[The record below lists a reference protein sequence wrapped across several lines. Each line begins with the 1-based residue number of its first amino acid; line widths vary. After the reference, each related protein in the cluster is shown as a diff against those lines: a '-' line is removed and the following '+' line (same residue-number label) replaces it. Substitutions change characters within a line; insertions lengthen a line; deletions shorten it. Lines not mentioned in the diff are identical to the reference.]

1 MRTPITFTRNG
12 RAKLLLKR
20 DAHLSQRNF
29 VQRRRRKQRFAGA
42 LDLWVCGGHSASH
55 TKSPPQNPRRGDSRY
70 DRTAINK

>member
-1 MRTPITFTRNG
+1 MRTPITSITFTRNG

-42 LDLWVCGGHSASH
+42 LDLWVGGGHSASH
-55 TKSPPQNPRRGDSRY
+55 KIPAGGDSRY
-70 DRTAINK
+70 NRTVEK